1 MAIPPVPVMSY
12 DAREQIMYVG
22 ISNMALYTESDVASV
37 FEDIRRFW
45 VSRCHRRKVYAIV
58 DYTNFVLNID
68 LTEQFAQFV
77 KQATETY
84 AITVVR
90 YTSDLQARTS
100 IRAVAIRIH
109 KPSNLYATKHEALQ
123 IVRALK
129 SKTIALA
136 V

>member
-1 MAIPPVPVMSY
+1 MAVPPVPVMSY

-22 ISNMALYTESDVASV
+22 FADLALYTEGDIACV
-37 FEDIRRFW
+37 FESIRRFW
-45 VSRCHRRKVYAIV
+45 AAQCRKRKVYVVV

-68 LTEQFAQFV
+68 LTERFAQFV

-84 AITVVR
+84 AITTVR
-90 YTSDLQARTS
+90 HTSDLQARTS
-100 IRAVAIRIH
+100 IRAVAIRLH
-109 KPSNLYATKHEALQ
+109 RPSNLYATKHEALQ